1 MVNSI
6 EKYTKIKIL
15 MFKKLLFI
23 LVIFINKLYIC
34 MNNEEILQKI
44 YNKKY

>member
-6 EKYTKIKIL
+6 QKYTKIKIL

-23 LVIFINKLYIC
+23 LVINKLYIY
-34 MNNEEILQKI
+34 MNNEEIL
-44 YNKKY
+44 KKNIQ